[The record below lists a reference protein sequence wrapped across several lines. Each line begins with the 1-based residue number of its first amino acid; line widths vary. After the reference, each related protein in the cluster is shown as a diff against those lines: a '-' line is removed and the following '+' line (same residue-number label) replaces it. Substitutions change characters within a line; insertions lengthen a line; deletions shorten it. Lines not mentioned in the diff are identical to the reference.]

1 MIWVASDLICFN
13 LISKASE
20 DWATVLAL
28 FCYINKKIKHKK
40 RGWVEFGTV
49 RVRVVCNVVT
59 FLLVIVLAPALF
71 EVRVVFGSLNV
82 TFVYKFIDNL
92 AMCIHFTTF
101 S

>member
-59 FLLVIVLAPALF
+59 FYWLLFWHPHFSKCGLF
-71 EVRVVFGSLNV
+71 LGL
-82 TFVYKFIDNL
+82 
-92 AMCIHFTTF
+92 
-101 S
+101 